1 MSEDRK
7 PCADVKCEEYTP
19 GYLSTNQAFDP
30 QTASFFYESG
40 ECSAAT
46 NESSSSSHRTV
57 KAESTEKPFK
67 IVTVKKEVEDSKPPP
82 QRIPSREYLEA
93 QRQYQQNLLH
103 RQQYLLTSGV
113 SQDHK
118 EHQNGRV
125 AATPNFIQF
134 PGGASLPPN
143 HCYPHTAIYPQQHA
157 VHANVPY
164 PVVVP
169 GRPLGSRVAAVPQR
183 LPPHMIMQSRYTAG
197 VQPAPNYVS
206 QGIPMRPGVQYPN
219 VPVRY
224 MPYEGEMEAP
234 VYIPAQGQVTM
245 PPGTVIY
252 TRDGCPVEGEE
263 EDVGTK
269 RRRTGKRKKE
279 NVDDEWNQQ
288 KDAVGPTGPPAP
300 LTHGELLKQKKR
312 NMAFP

>member
-1 MSEDRK
+1 MF
-7 PCADVKCEEYTP
+7 DVV
-19 GYLSTNQAFDP
+19 LF
-30 QTASFFYESG
+30 
-40 ECSAAT
+40 
-46 NESSSSSHRTV
+46 
-57 KAESTEKPFK
+57 
-67 IVTVKKEVEDSKPPP
+67 
-82 QRIPSREYLEA
+82 
-93 QRQYQQNLLH
+93 QYQQNLLH

-125 AATPNFIQF
+125 AATPNLIQF
-134 PGGASLPPN
+134 PGGASFPPN

-157 VHANVPY
+157 VQANVPY

-169 GRPLGSRVAAVPQR
+169 GRPLGSRVATVPQR
-183 LPPHMIMQSRYTAG
+183 LPPHMIMQTRYTAG
-197 VQPAPNYVS
+197 VQPASNYVA

-252 TRDGCPVEGEE
+252 TRDGCPVKGEE

-279 NVDDEWNQQ
+279 SVDDESNQQ
-288 KDAVGPTGPPAP
+288 KDAVEPTGPPAP

-312 NMAFP
+312 NMAFPKGTFLVRYADLESEEYAGHIWLVDNHQLLQKYTYDGLDASNVKVFSRTERVSSNCFTTVSADNLICF